1 MAMKPMKAFIALEEG
16 MRILLDCVTPLQR
29 TERVDLLEATGRVL
43 AEPVVAGMSVP
54 PFPRAAMDGYAVI
67 AEDTFGAGNFNPV
80 RLRVIEVIH
89 AADIARREVAR
100 GSCIQVATGSP
111 IPAGADAVVQVED
124 TELEDGAGRPET
136 VKIYKP
142 VYPRQNVSP
151 QGEDIQT
158 GGEVLSA
165 GTRLD
170 PSKIGVL
177 AALGLTQVPVFA
189 KPTVAVIPSGNE
201 IVCPGDLLEPGM
213 IYDINSYTLAALIQE
228 TGGIPRVFPIM
239 KDTLEDVRRTLRE
252 ALACDV
258 VVLSGG
264 SSVGERDVMLEAVES
279 MGEVRFHG
287 IAVKPGKPTLCG
299 VIQGTVDP
307 GDARL
312 PDILSHQRLRPAGPG
327 SAEVGAPPRGPS
339 PWSRAPHVAP
349 LYLDHRA
356 APVPAG
362 PGRRG
367 RGGSGLQGVGCHHLH
382 GRRRGVHRDPG
393 QRGPRG
399 EGGAGRGKILLGAS
413 SASRAR
419 GHAACPTAGSRG
431 SRVAKARNDLPSE
444 AEGLEA

>member
-67 AEDTFGAGNFNPV
+67 AEDTFGSGNFNPV

-89 AADIARREVAR
+89 AADIARRGVAR

-124 TELEDGAGRPET
+124 TELEGGAGRPET

-151 QGEDIQT
+151 QGEDIQA
-158 GGEVLSA
+158 GEEVLSA

-201 IVCPGDLLEPGM
+201 IVRPGDRLEPGM

-228 TGGIPRVFPIM
+228 TGGTPRVFPIM

-299 VIQGTVDP
+299 VIQGTLILGMP
-307 GDARL
+307 GYPTSCLTNGYGLLVPVLRKLARL
-312 PDILSHQRLRPAGPG
+312 PEVRTPGVELPISRRHTSTIGRHQ
-327 SAEVGAPPRGPS
+327 
-339 PWSRAPHVAP
+339 
-349 LYLDHRA
+349 YLPVRVEGGEA
-356 APVPAG
+356 VPAFKE
-362 PGRRG
+362 
-367 RGGSGLQGVGCHHLH
+367 SGAITSMA
-382 GRRRGVHRDPG
+382 D
-393 QRGPRG
+393 
-399 EGGAGRGKILLGAS
+399 
-413 SASRAR
+413 
-419 GHAACPTAGSRG
+419 
-431 SRVAKARNDLPSE
+431 
-444 AEGLEA
+444 AEGYIEIPANVDLVEKGEPVVVKFF